1 MPPRSG
7 PDPALAEA
15 LRALRL
21 ERGLTQEGLAHDAGL
36 TVAGYRKIEHGQVN
50 PTWTTIKRIT
60 AALGLSQAELGHAVD
75 IRDRATQP

>member
-1 MPPRSG
+1 VPPRSG

-15 LRALRL
+15 LRALRG

-50 PTWTTIKRIT
+50 PTWTTVKRI
-60 AALGLSQAELGHAVD
+60 ADALGLSHAELGRAVD
-75 IRDRATQP
+75 ERQR